1 MLLTDYR
8 SRNDNRGEN
17 YRSEDYR
24 NEAYRSEDNRYEDDQ
39 RAEMRRRRDRRG
51 RFMEDDNNTE
61 MRSEGYE
68 NRRGYRNEDRRYEG
82 YRNEGSRYENND
94 ETEDYRNED
103 RMSPSNHQ
111 EEYPKPHLLPQRKQ
125 PMGFQSNMESE
136 QKLDRQSAKEWSKM
150 MKNEDG
156 SKGAHWTED
165 QIATY
170 MTQVKY
176 EGDPMEFWLIMNA
189 LYSDYCKIANK
200 YGVNHPE
207 FFAELAKAW
216 LDDKDAVPN
225 KAAMYYRCIVKH

>member
-1 MLLTDYR
+1 MRRATKMLLTDYR
-8 SRNDNRGEN
+8 SRNEGDNYRNEN
-17 YRSEDYR
+17 YRNEGYR
-24 NEAYRSEDNRYEDDQ
+24 NEDNQ
-39 RAEMRRRRDRRG
+39 MTEMRRRRDSRG
-51 RFMEDDNNTE
+51 RYMEGDNESE

-68 NRRGYRNEDRRYEG
+68 NRRGYRNEGRRYEG
-82 YRNEGSRYENND
+82 YRNEGNRYEGND
-94 ETEDYRNED
+94 EAEGYRNED

-111 EEYPKPHLLPQRKQ
+111 EEYPKPHLLPRKQ
-125 PMGFQSNMESE
+125 PVGFQSSNMEPSK
-136 QKLDRQSAKEWSKM
+136 KLDHQTAKEWTKM

-176 EGDPMEFWLIMNA
+176 DGDPMEFWLIMNA
-189 LYSDYCKIANK
+189 LYSDYCRIANK

-216 LDDKDAVPN
+216 LEDKDAVPD
-225 KAAMYYRCIVKH
+225 KAAMYYHCIVKH